1 MGIGWN
7 FPSNNFSQ
15 LNGISEA
22 GIETFRGTP
31 YSSLAREICQN
42 SLDAILDKDK
52 PVTVEFKKIYI
63 DKYEIPG
70 YEELKDALDRC
81 LDFWSACNNKKAI
94 DFFQNSCNVINK
106 EKISVLR
113 ISDFNTVGLI
123 GSDKEYEIT
132 PWQSLVKSSGV
143 SDKMGSAGGSFGIG
157 KSAPF
162 VCSDIRTLF
171 YSTYDIN
178 GLTATQ
184 GVSRLVSFRDK
195 NNQITQGIGYYGNKE
210 RNTPLRTELG
220 MDETFDRD
228 DRTGTDIYIIGFME
242 DNNWKEEMVASVLE
256 GFLLS
261 TYNNKLIVKIED
273 VIISKENLPLLIEQ
287 YQSTVK
293 YAYNYYQVLTSDET
307 ITIKE
312 DFAGLGEIEL
322 KILLSQ
328 NLHRKVLIARSTG
341 MKIFDKQ
348 NISSTIQFAAILT
361 LNGEEVN
368 KFFRDM
374 ESPQHDAWEPDRH
387 KDKKIAK
394 KRRTELFR
402 FIKEQ
407 ILNIGRSNSID
418 ELDAEGVGEFLPDNI
433 QTSENERD
441 RDIEETISD
450 KTKQIDIKVVD
461 KVSITKGT
469 TKIYDIL
476 ANEEIAT
483 TGEFSDDDS
492 DGEGRKPTG
501 KPNSTSGGIGT
512 PAPAKGKEDGN
523 FPIKKYVEVGLA
535 STRLLLTDK
544 ASNKYKLIMLPEKNA
559 ANGFVKINLSGEQS
573 NVEAD
578 ILSAYN
584 ESDSVTLKCSKG
596 KIFID
601 KIVEKKKIILSFILD
616 YSDNCSMEVG
626 LYGYQI

>member
-7 FPSNNFSQ
+7 FPTNNFSQ

-22 GIETFRGTP
+22 GIETFRGAP

-63 DKYEIPG
+63 DKYKIPG

-81 LDFWSACNNKKAI
+81 LDFWSTSKNEKTI

-113 ISDFNTVGLI
+113 ISDFNTTGLK

-132 PWQSLVKSSGV
+132 PWQILVKSSGV
-143 SDKMGSAGGSFGIG
+143 SDKIGSEGGSFGIG

-184 GVSRLVSFRDK
+184 GVSRLVSFKDK
-195 NNQITQGIGYYGNKE
+195 NDQITQGIGYYGNKE
-210 RNTPLRTELG
+210 RNTPLRNELG
-220 MDETFDRD
+220 MDETFDREE
-228 DRTGTDIYIIGFME
+228 RTGTDIYIIGFTE
-242 DNNWKEEMVASVLE
+242 DDNWKEKMVTSVLE

-261 TYNNKLIVKIED
+261 IYNNKLILKIED
-273 VIISKENLPLLIEQ
+273 VIISKDSLPLLIEQ
-287 YQSTVK
+287 CKSTVK

-307 ITIKE
+307 VTIKE
-312 DFAGLGEIEL
+312 DFARLGEIEL

-394 KRRTELFR
+394 KRRLELFK
-402 FIKEQ
+402 FIKKQ

-418 ELDAEGVGEFLPDNI
+418 ELDAEGVGDFLPDNI
-433 QTSENERD
+433 QTSENERN
-441 RDIEETISD
+441 RDIEESISD

-469 TKIYDIL
+469 TKTYDIL
-476 ANEEIAT
+476 ANEEIVT

-512 PAPAKGKEDGN
+512 PTLAKGEENGN
-523 FPIKKYVEVGLA
+523 LPIKKYVEVGIA
-535 STRLLLTDK
+535 SARLFLTDK
-544 ASNKYKLIMLPEKNA
+544 ATNKYKLIMLPEKSA
-559 ANGFVKINLSGEQS
+559 ANGFAKINLSGEQS

-578 ILSAYN
+578 ILYAYN
-584 ESDSVTLKCSKG
+584 EIDSETLKCSKG

-601 KIVEKKKIILSFILD
+601 KIVEKKKIILSFVLD
-616 YSDNCSMEVG
+616 YSESCSMEVG
-626 LYGYQI
+626 LYGY